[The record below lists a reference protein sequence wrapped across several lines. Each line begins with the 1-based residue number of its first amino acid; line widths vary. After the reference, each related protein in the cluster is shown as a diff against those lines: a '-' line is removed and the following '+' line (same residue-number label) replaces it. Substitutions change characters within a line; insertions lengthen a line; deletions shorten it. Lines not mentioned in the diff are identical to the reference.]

1 MASNDPHD
9 WLRKLRNTIK
19 NNIETS
25 KASHYSNAFSQS
37 KGKSRKTWQTI
48 NELTSRKLNGS
59 IISRS
64 LRDSVNKVI
73 VPFPRTNFVKNS
85 FSYSGAVLWN
95 SLPGDMTEAKSLT
108 QFKRLAHLNFCF
120 LKYCT
125 CTRHS

>member
-37 KGKSRKTWQTI
+37 KGNSRKTWQTI

-85 FSYSGAVLWN
+85 FSHSGAVLWN
-95 SLPGDMTEAKSLT
+95 SPPCDMREAKP
-108 QFKRLAHLNFCF
+108 
-120 LKYCT
+120 
-125 CTRHS
+125 

>member
-9 WLRKLRNTIK
+9 WVKYKKLRNTIK

-25 KASHYSNAFSQS
+25 KAFHYSNAFSQS
-37 KGKSRKTWQTI
+37 KGNSRKTWQTI

-95 SLPGDMTEAKSLT
+95 SPPCDMREAKP
-108 QFKRLAHLNFCF
+108 
-120 LKYCT
+120 
-125 CTRHS
+125 